1 MKGANTMNTT
11 IQTSTNQNLP
21 ECWQALDECLTNGID
36 RVILYGPSGIG
47 KTYAGLSMGNV
58 QSGAFRL
65 VCTEDM
71 TNSDVTGAFMPNERG
86 TFTWNY
92 GSAVKAWEGNGID
105 GGRLIV
111 DEVDKASGDVF
122 ATLLSMLDSPESAS
136 WENPENGRVHRP
148 REGFSA
154 IMTTNIENME
164 ELPTALADR
173 FPIRIRINTPHP
185 DALLR
190 LSPDL
195 RKYAVRMADAGER
208 RISLRAFMDFDK
220 LRKNLGDARSA
231 QLTFGSRAESILDAI
246 AVDRVS

>member
-1 MKGANTMNTT
+1 METT
-11 IQTSTNQNLP
+11 TAIKLP
-21 ECWQALDECLTNGID
+21 DCWQAFEDCLNAGID
-36 RVILYGPSGIG
+36 RIILFGPSGIG
-47 KTYAGLSMGNV
+47 KTFAGLNMGNV
-58 QSGAFRL
+58 SGGAHRL

-71 TNSDVTGAFMPNERG
+71 TNADVTGAFMPNERG

-92 GSAVKAWEGNGID
+92 GSAVKAWEGNGIN

-122 ATLLSMLDSPESAS
+122 ATLLSMLDSPESAT

-148 REGFSA
+148 KDGFSA
-154 IMTTNIENME
+154 VMTTNIENME

-185 DALLR
+185 NALLS

-208 RISLRAFMDFDK
+208 RISLRAFMAFDK
-220 LRKNLGDARSA
+220 LRTAYGDEKASV
-231 QLTFGSRAESILDAI
+231 LTFGNRSESILDAI
-246 AVDRVS
+246 AVDKVA

>member
-1 MKGANTMNTT
+1 M
-11 IQTSTNQNLP
+11 TNQNTTTLP
-21 ECWQALDECLTNGID
+21 ECWQALEDCLEAGVD
-36 RVILYGPSGIG
+36 RIILFGPSGIG
-47 KTYAGLSMGNV
+47 KTYAGLNMGNV
-58 QSGAFRL
+58 EGGAYRL

-92 GSAVKAWEGNGID
+92 GSAVKAWEGNGIT

-122 ATLLSMLDSPESAS
+122 ATLLSMLDSPESAT
-136 WENPENGRVHRP
+136 WENPESGRVHRP
-148 REGFSA
+148 RTGFSA
-154 IMTTNIENME
+154 LMTTNIENMQ

-173 FPIRIRINTPHP
+173 FPIRIRINEPHP
-185 DALLR
+185 TALAV

-208 RISLRAFMDFDK
+208 RISLRAFMAFDK
-220 LRKNLGDARSA
+220 LRKAYDDQKAA
-231 QLTFGSRAESILDAI
+231 TLTFGQRAESILDAI
-246 AVDRVS
+246 AVDKVS

>member
-1 MKGANTMNTT
+1 
-11 IQTSTNQNLP
+11 
-21 ECWQALDECLTNGID
+21 
-36 RVILYGPSGIG
+36 
-47 KTYAGLSMGNV
+47 MGNV
-58 QSGAFRL
+58 SGGAHRL

-71 TNSDVTGAFMPNERG
+71 TNADVTGAFMPNERG

-92 GSAVKAWEGNGID
+92 GSAVKAWEGNGIT

-122 ATLLSMLDSPESAS
+122 ATLLSMLDSPESAT
-136 WENPENGRVHRP
+136 WENPESGRVHRP
-148 REGFSA
+148 KDGFSA
-154 IMTTNIENME
+154 VMTTNIENME

-185 DALLR
+185 SALLR

>member
-1 MKGANTMNTT
+1 
-11 IQTSTNQNLP
+11 
-21 ECWQALDECLTNGID
+21 
-36 RVILYGPSGIG
+36 
-47 KTYAGLSMGNV
+47 
-58 QSGAFRL
+58 
-65 VCTEDM
+65 
-71 TNSDVTGAFMPNERG
+71 
-86 TFTWNY
+86 
-92 GSAVKAWEGNGID
+92 
-105 GGRLIV
+105 
-111 DEVDKASGDVF
+111 
-122 ATLLSMLDSPESAS
+122 MLDSPESAS

-154 IMTTNIENME
+154 IMTTNIENMD

-173 FPIRIRINTPHP
+173 FPIRIRINAPHP

>member
-1 MKGANTMNTT
+1 
-11 IQTSTNQNLP
+11 
-21 ECWQALDECLTNGID
+21 
-36 RVILYGPSGIG
+36 
-47 KTYAGLSMGNV
+47 MGNV
-58 QSGAFRL
+58 SGGAHRL

-71 TNSDVTGAFMPNERG
+71 TNADVTGAFMPNERG

-92 GSAVKAWEGNGID
+92 GSAVKAWEGNGIT

-122 ATLLSMLDSPESAS
+122 ATLLSMLDSPESAT
-136 WENPENGRVHRP
+136 WENPENGRIHRP
-148 REGFSA
+148 KDGFSA
-154 IMTTNIENME
+154 VMTTNIENME

-185 DALLR
+185 NALLA

-208 RISLRAFMDFDK
+208 RISLRAFMAFDK
-220 LRKNLGDARSA
+220 LRTAYGDEKASV
-231 QLTFGSRAESILDAI
+231 LTFGNRSESILDAI
-246 AVDRVS
+246 AVDKVA